1 MTESNTQSP
10 WLTLAEA
17 VEELHA
23 HESTVRRWA
32 DRGAIKTVRTP
43 GGQRRFAR
51 EDVERIATEGYTA
64 EVGAASARVA
74 VVLSGTAVFGTV
86 LGVATARP
94 LLVLSLLASVLI
106 VGALCVLAAAAV
118 AVVPEVLAALVD
130 EARTRHRA
138 GMARLRGDAMRRHP
152 AGRATP

>member
-1 MTESNTQSP
+1 MTESNAQSP

-64 EVGAASARVA
+64 EVGSASAHLLARA
-74 VVLSGTAVFGTV
+74 AL
-86 LGVATARP
+86 LLVAT
-94 LLVLSLLASVLI
+94 LLAVL
-106 VGALCVLAAAAV
+106 VGWNAPAGTPLALLLAGGAWYVLVRLLGAGALAV
-118 AVVPEVLAALVD
+118 GRHD
-130 EARTRHRA
+130 ARND
-138 GMARLRGDAMRRHP
+138 ARMVAR
-152 AGRATP
+152 

>member
-1 MTESNTQSP
+1 MTDSNTQSP

-17 VEELHA
+17 VDELHA

-64 EVGAASARVA
+64 DAGHADALLALWVALAVVVLLVAALPGQALAVVAGAALAGVLCA
-74 VVLSGTAVFGTV
+74 VVLLAVQVVTV
-86 LGVATARP
+86 LR
-94 LLVLSLLASVLI
+94 SL
-106 VGALCVLAAAAV
+106 
-118 AVVPEVLAALVD
+118 D
-130 EARTRHRA
+130 
-138 GMARLRGDAMRRHP
+138 DHP
-152 AGRATP
+152 

>member
-64 EVGAASARVA
+64 DAGHAAPRLLARAALLLVVTLVA
-74 VVLSGTAVFGTV
+74 VVVGWNAPAGTPVAAVLTAVAGYTI
-86 LGVATARP
+86 AR
-94 LLVLSLLASVLI
+94 LLMA
-106 VGALCVLAAAAV
+106 GALAV
-118 AVVPEVLAALVD
+118 G
-130 EARTRHRA
+130 RHQRA
-138 GMARLRGDAMRRHP
+138 GG
-152 AGRATP
+152 GR